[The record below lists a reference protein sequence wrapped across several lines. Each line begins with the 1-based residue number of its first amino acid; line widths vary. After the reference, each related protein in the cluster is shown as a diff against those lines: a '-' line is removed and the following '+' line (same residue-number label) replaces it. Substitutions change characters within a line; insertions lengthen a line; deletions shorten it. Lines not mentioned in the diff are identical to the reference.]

1 MIQGLRSSP
10 SAKLLFARGHRNG
23 HGHAM
28 ENTMKNPFASLAT
41 IGRSHATV
49 HKNPFR
55 IARFQRFLSMVDAVI
70 AERGS
75 CRVIDVGGTNDYWLA
90 NEDMW
95 GERPMHVTVMNLGA
109 DATSHPKLT
118 PVTGNACDMREFA
131 DMSFDLAHSNSVI
144 EHVGRWRDQKA
155 MASEVARVAR
165 RYYVQTPYV
174 WFPIEPH
181 YRAPLIHWLP
191 IQLRAAALRRKSI
204 GFYPK
209 AETMDESMASAED
222 ASMLDFKQMVALFP
236 DASVEREKFGF
247 LTKSL
252 IAIR

>member
-1 MIQGLRSSP
+1 MTSP
-10 SAKLLFARGHRNG
+10 WSR
-23 HGHAM
+23 
-28 ENTMKNPFASLAT
+28 LAA
-41 IGRSHATV
+41 IGRSHDTV

-55 IARFQRFLSMVDAVI
+55 LQRFRRFLSVVDEVV
-70 AERGS
+70 AERGR
-75 CRVIDVGGTNDYWLA
+75 CNVLDVGGTNDYWLA

-95 GERPMHVTVMNLGA
+95 GDKPMHVTVMNLGA
-109 DATSHPKLT
+109 DPTSHPKLT
-118 PVTGNACDMREFA
+118 AVTGNACDMREHS
-131 DMSFDLAHSNSVI
+131 DGSFDLIHSNSVI

-155 MASEVARVAR
+155 MANEVRRVAP

-191 IQLRAAALRRKSI
+191 IQLRAAALRRKAI

-209 AETMDESMASAED
+209 ATTIDEAMASAED
-222 ASMLDFKQMVALFP
+222 ASMVDAKQMQALFP
-236 DASVEREKFGF
+236 DATIEREKFGF
-247 LTKSL
+247 FTKSL